1 MGEERQQVLSI
12 YKRLL
17 EAWNR
22 RDPDAFASLFGETG
36 SSVGFDDSPMNG

>member
-1 MGEERQQVLSI
+1 MGEEWQQVLSI

-22 RDPDAFASLFGETG
+22 RDSDAFASLFGETG
-36 SSVGFDDSPMNG
+36 